1 MDIIWKIVNFIIL
14 FGALYFICRKMNLF
28 DKMFGSRRRGIGEE
42 IENSEKA
49 KAQAKALGEDIEKAR
64 AENEERKQQLLKDAE
79 AQAKA
84 DGAAIA
90 AAGEQEAKSLIEN
103 AEKSEGQL
111 MAQMRDRVSSDAVRR
126 VAEIT
131 AEVLRNGSFEDSKQA
146 LNDKFIEQIK
156 ELVSA
161 MPSDILNMNEL
172 KKLDI
177 SIKSAQP
184 LSDEEMK
191 KLTQIICETFI
202 SCHNE
207 VDSDVIGGVRMQV
220 GDTVYD
226 GTLAHTLD
234 RLSQDVEDNTRQ
246 SDSQMRSIADGIK
259 QQLEKVNGDID
270 VFQTGEVLTL
280 GDGICRVS
288 GLADVMAGEML
299 EFPGGLKGM
308 VQDLDKNNVGV
319 VLLGPFGHLQEG
331 DSVRRTGR
339 IVEVPVGDALIGRV
353 VDAMGS
359 PIDGKGPIKTD
370 SFRPVESPAP
380 SVLSREPVSV
390 PLQTGLKAIDA
401 LVPIGRGQRELIIGD
416 RQTGKTAI
424 ALDAIINQK
433 GKDVICIYVAI
444 GQKESTISS
453 VVEKLRSHGA
463 MDYTIVVAATASE
476 PAPMLYIA
484 PYAGAAMGEYFMYN
498 GKDVLIIYDDLSKQA
513 TAYREISLLLQRPPG
528 REAYPGDVFYLHS
541 RLLERAARL
550 NAESGGGSMTALP
563 IIETQAGDI
572 SAYIPTNVISITDGQ
587 IFRESDLFHSGV
599 RPAINVGLSV
609 SRVGGAAQLGV
620 MKQVAGRLRVD
631 LAQYRELASFAQF
644 GSDLDKST
652 RDTLH
657 RGARMTEVLKQ
668 GQYVPM
674 SAADQ
679 VIAIFAV
686 SEGYADDLE
695 LSDVARFESELI
707 DYVNRSYPEFQ
718 GEVLSG
724 KKLSADQQAKLKECI
739 VNFKKTF

>member
-14 FGALYFICRKMNLF
+14 FGALYLICRKMNLF

-79 AQAKA
+79 AQAEA

-90 AAGEQEAKSLIEN
+90 AAGEQEAKSLVEN

-131 AEVLRNGSFEDSKQA
+131 AEVLRNGNFEDSKQA

-270 VFQTGEVLTL
+270 VFQTGEVITL

-380 SVLSREPVSV
+380 SVLSRQPVSV

-416 RQTGKTAI
+416 RQTDKTAI

-444 GQKESTISS
+444 GQKESTVSS

-498 GKDVLIIYDDLSKQA
+498 GKDVLIVYDDLSKQA

-550 NAESGGGSMTALP
+550 NEESGGGSMTALP

-587 IFRESDLFHSGV
+587 IFLESDLFHSGV

-609 SRVGGAAQLGV
+609 SRVGGAAQLGA